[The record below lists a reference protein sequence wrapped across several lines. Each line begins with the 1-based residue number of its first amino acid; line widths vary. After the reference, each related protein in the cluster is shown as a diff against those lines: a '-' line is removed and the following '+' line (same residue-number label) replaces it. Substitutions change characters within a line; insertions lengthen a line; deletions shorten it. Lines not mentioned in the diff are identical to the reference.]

1 MTRLLLNG
9 SPRGKNSNSRLILSW
24 LTQGLA
30 RAGEAEPPVL
40 DLARIRD
47 LDAQRAAFLAADE
60 VVLVF
65 PLYTDSMPGLVKAFL
80 EAVGTADP
88 AQLKGKRVAFVV
100 QSGFPESIHS
110 EAVARTLARVSFRLG
125 WVHAGT
131 LIKGGVEG
139 IRVMPAWQ
147 VARTKAAFIRAG
159 QELGRDG
166 CFSDELRARL
176 ASPRTFGPWQLRA
189 LRVLIRTG
197 LLNFYWNS
205 NLKKHHAY
213 ARRFDAPYGAAAPR

>member
-24 LTQGLA
+24 LTQGMA
-30 RAGEAEPPVL
+30 KAGVAEPPVL
-40 DLARIRD
+40 DLARISD
-47 LDAQRAAFLAADE
+47 LESQRAAFLAADE

-80 EAVGTADP
+80 EAVGTAEP
-88 AQLKGKRVAFVV
+88 AQLKGKRIAFVV

-110 EAVARTLARVSFRLG
+110 EAVARYLARVSSRLG

-159 QELGRDG
+159 RELGRDG
-166 CFSDELRARL
+166 SFSDELRARL
-176 ASPRTFGPWQLRA
+176 AGPRTFGPWQLRA
-189 LRVLIRTG
+189 LRVVMRTG

-205 NLKKHHAY
+205 MLKKHNAH
-213 ARRFDAPYGAAAPR
+213 ARRFDAPYGSAARR